1 MAEIQIIL
9 TPINGI
15 KRKATFE
22 ALVYNRRARTVTTQ
36 WKVTLVEDVQIGV
49 DEEEQPI
56 LEEREI
62 TAPWYKP
69 YTKEFIADETLM
81 VNPQTGA
88 ILNPETDNME
98 GAVSEFYYFSEI
110 VAENAV
116 VVNQLIAAV
125 GAQKASEGKFEYA

>member
-1 MAEIQIIL
+1 MAEIQIL
-9 TPINGI
+9 LSPINGI
-15 KRKATFE
+15 RRKATFE
-22 ALVYNRRARTVTTQ
+22 ALIYNRRAKTVTTQ
-36 WKVTLVEDVQIGV
+36 WKVTLVEDVQVGV
-49 DEEEQPI
+49 DEHEQPI

-69 YTKEFIADETLM
+69 YPKEFIADESVM

-98 GAVSEFYYFSEI
+98 GAVSEWDYFSQI
-110 VAENAV
+110 VAENPV

-125 GAQKASEGKFEYA
+125 GQQKAAEGKFEYA